1 MREGG
6 DRAGHLSL
14 CVHTMRRCTC
24 RYGGVSCLSTFDL
37 SGDGVED
44 IVVGRDDGV
53 VEVYSMDDSNQP
65 RLKFTHVSIP
75 QHSELFLEIVFCACV
90 CVCVCR

>member
-1 MREGG
+1 MCSLSREM
-6 DRAGHLSL
+6 
-14 CVHTMRRCTC
+14 VC

-65 RLKFTHVSIP
+65 RLKFTHVS
-75 QHSELFLEIVFCACV
+75 SAL
-90 CVCVCR
+90 

>member
-1 MREGG
+1 MREGM
-6 DRAGHLSL
+6 
-14 CVHTMRRCTC
+14 CVHINGALSCVCVCVCVCVC
-24 RYGGVSCLSTFDL
+24 RYGGVTCLSTFDL

-65 RLKFTHVSIP
+65 RLKYTHVS
-75 QHSELFLEIVFCACV
+75 SC
-90 CVCVCR
+90 

>member
-1 MREGG
+1 M
-6 DRAGHLSL
+6 
-14 CVHTMRRCTC
+14 
-24 RYGGVSCLSTFDL
+24 SCLSTFDL

-65 RLKFTHVSIP
+65 RLKFTHVS
-75 QHSELFLEIVFCACV
+75 LAL
-90 CVCVCR
+90 